1 MSDVPSWWEAVLL
14 TLAVYRVWRLLAADT
29 ILDKPRD
36 RLVKAADKDYREELD
51 IFLHCPWCLGFW
63 LSVLGWAAWLVF
75 PTETIWVSVPLAIST
90 VVGFMAKA
98 DQ

>member
-1 MSDVPSWWEAVLL
+1 MLDIPSWWEAVLL

-29 ILDKPRD
+29 ILDGPRD
-36 RLVKAADKDYREELD
+36 RLVKAADDAYREELD

-63 LSVLGWAAWLVF
+63 VSVVGWVAWLVF
-75 PTETIWVSVPLAIST
+75 PTETIWVSVPLAISC
-90 VVGFMAKA
+90 VIGFMAKV